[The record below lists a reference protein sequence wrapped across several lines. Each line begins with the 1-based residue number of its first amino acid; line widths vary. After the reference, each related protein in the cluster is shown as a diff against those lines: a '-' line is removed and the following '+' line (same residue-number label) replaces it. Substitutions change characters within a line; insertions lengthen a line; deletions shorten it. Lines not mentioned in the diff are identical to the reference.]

1 MVYRCFVMILTS
13 SNKVCHMKRNP
24 KASDAAKSH
33 LATSNDIVELLGGL
47 EKVRFHLDMGIV

>member
-1 MVYRCFVMILTS
+1 
-13 SNKVCHMKRNP
+13 MKRNP